1 MWKLALAL
9 VLLYPSSAA
18 LQPEAFLDTVSCS
31 DGLSC
36 RLLENALCIAGET
49 EPDPETGPVLVL
61 TEMSIRNKLRCQ
73 KHRDC
78 ILCVQV
84 TLRLGLLG
92 EKDDTGIESPA
103 QPDRGTSMTSTRL
116 KKHNG
121 KMEEFLQTHVLLS
134 AETYPSSHCAEVEV
148 LIPLGPRDWYNNT
161 LGLLHFDCF
170 PISISGE
177 LYVSASTSPPYL
189 SSPVLQ
195 LTHFGPDCSWHEAKD
210 ALRLC
215 QIPTMEVSVGLEEAV
230 LRVWDIPEGQH
241 FYLWLYLNQ
250 TSGLEGLSEN
260 VTLLTAPENVSLP
273 ISQVFPCL
281 CLQVWP
287 KVEDYDDSPRTFLC
301 PFTNSAEALS
311 RAWAKSHLKVKAF
324 RGVLSCSFS
333 APCDLP
339 GELVPCWKGEDLAC
353 HPLHPQLRK
362 GLIRIELQEF
372 PGLRP
377 HPNLCVQVISK
388 ESTYL
393 QSCLQE
399 EIKENSHSMRQD
411 LLFWT
416 TLDSQGNFSAHVLE
430 QGTWVHIAQAVSTRN
445 GLLKEALQNDL
456 QSGECMLMWQAEDG
470 ENGTLWTCSLEKYY
484 RTRWILAWMIT
495 LFGLCSILFVLLLK
509 KEALKGWLRLL
520 KEDYGSRGAL
530 QGRHVLLL
538 YSPDHVAFE
547 RLVGTLAGALTQL
560 QVSVSLELWSRGE
573 LASLGPMQWLHAQRQ
588 HIMQAGGTVVLLF
601 SPGAVTSCAEWLGWK
616 QTDAKPDNTF
626 LASLNCILP
635 DFQTGKTKGRYIV
648 ACFEKL
654 LAVNEI
660 PGLFRSVPAYPLPSQ
675 LFAFLLAL
683 AGPGINYEQRS
694 SLKRHAVWIS
704 KSLEHAV
711 KECQQKEASW
721 QYSPLLPLQSADQQI
736 KENSHP
742 FVAF

>member
-61 TEMSIRNKLRCQ
+61 TEMSMRNKLRCQ

-84 TLRLGLLG
+84 TLRLGLL
-92 EKDDTGIESPA
+92 ESPA

-230 LRVWDIPEGQH
+230 LHVWDIPEGQH

-260 VTLLTAPENVSLP
+260 ITLLTAPENVSLP

-301 PFTNSAEALS
+301 PFTNNAEALS

-324 RGVLSCSFS
+324 REVLSCSFS

-388 ESTYL
+388 ESPYL

-588 HIMQAGGTVVLLF
+588 RIMQAGGTVVLLF

-704 KSLEHAV
+704 KSLERAV